1 MKIEKIRGLMAEK
14 KISQRKMASMMGI
27 SKNTLNAILNGKG
40 NVDTEKALQICEILE
55 IDNME
60 KRADIFSIFILSPPF

>member
-40 NVDTEKALQICEILE
+40 TVDTEKALQICEILG

-60 KRADIFSIFILSPPF
+60 KRADIFLS